1 MALQEQ
7 TAGVID
13 RVRNRSVA
21 VFERLRER
29 PELVYWVSIPALVLV
44 IVWMGLLFRGR
55 YLDLEVYRLGVQTW
69 LGGGDL
75 YGTLPATR
83 AGVVLPYIYPP
94 FAAMLMVPLAAL
106 PWHLA
111 VIGMFGLSMVSL
123 GFVIYLVLRR
133 LWPSGTRSGALAITT
148 LLLVPSVMLEPIS
161 QTFSFG
167 QINLELMALVAADC
181 LVRRPRWPRGLLVGI
196 AMAIKLTPGIFLLYF
211 LLRRDY
217 RGAAMSVI
225 GAAVASGVGFLIAP
239 TESMR
244 YWGGGISGTSGVS
257 GSPFITNETFQAVL
271 VRAGFEGPTMKA
283 LWVLLSA
290 LTVFL
295 AASAIRRGEAELA
308 MVVTAGVGLLVS
320 PTSWSHHY
328 AWIVPALMV
337 MTAAAWRFRSSLW
350 ATVTAV
356 LAVVFVL
363 SPFHW
368 LPRGPF
374 LPNGQ
379 YFEMSW
385 TPAQKAVG
393 ASYVIVTL
401 AVYVLLWWTWR
412 QRANE
417 PFPDSERGES
427 SAR

>member
-1 MALQEQ
+1 MALREQ
-7 TAGVID
+7 TVGVIGGL
-13 RVRNRSVA
+13 RERSDA
-21 VFERLRER
+21 LLGRLRER
-29 PELVYWVSIPALVLV
+29 PELVYRVSIPALVIVV
-44 IVWMGLLFRGR
+44 IWMGLLFRGR

-83 AGVVLPYIYPP
+83 AAVVLPYIYPP
-94 FAAMLMVPLAAL
+94 FAAVLMVPLATV
-106 PWHLA
+106 PWHVA
-111 VIGMFGLSMVSL
+111 VVGMFAVSMLSL
-123 GFVIYLVLRR
+123 GCVIYLVLRR
-133 LWPSGTRSGALAITT
+133 LWPSGTRSGVLAFTT
-148 LLLVPSVMLEPIS
+148 LLLVPSVGLEPIS

-217 RGAAMSVI
+217 RAAVMSVL
-225 GAAVASGVGFLIAP
+225 GAAVASAIGFLVAP
-239 TESMR
+239 AASMR
-244 YWGGGISGTSGVS
+244 YWGGGLSGTSGVS

-271 VRAGFEGPTMKA
+271 VRAGFEGLTMKA
-283 LWVLLSA
+283 LWLVLSA
-290 LTVFL
+290 LTVLL

-337 MTAAAWRFRSSLW
+337 TAAAAWRFRSSLW

-379 YFEMSW
+379 FFEMSW
-385 TPAQKAVG
+385 TPVQKAVG
-393 ASYVIVTL
+393 ASYVIVTV

-412 QRANE
+412 YRADE
-417 PFPDSERGES
+417 PAPQPEQVES

>member
-1 MALQEQ
+1 MALRER
-7 TAGVID
+7 TVGVID
-13 RVRNRSVA
+13 GLRERSA
-21 VFERLRER
+21 GLFGRLRER
-29 PELVYWVSIPALVLV
+29 PELVYWVSILGLLVV
-44 IVWMGLLFRGR
+44 ITWMGLIFRGR

-69 LGGGDL
+69 LRGGDL
-75 YGTLPATR
+75 YGALPPTR

-94 FAAMLMVPLAAL
+94 FAAILMVPLAAL
-106 PWHLA
+106 PWHVAVVAMFAVSMASLA
-111 VIGMFGLSMVSL
+111 C
-123 GFVIYLVLRR
+123 VIYLVVRR
-133 LWPSGTRSGALAITT
+133 LWPSLTRSGALAVTSIV
-148 LLLVPSVMLEPIS
+148 LVPTPMLEPIS

-167 QINLELMALVAADC
+167 QINLELMALVALDC
-181 LVRRPRWPRGLLVGI
+181 LVRRPRWPRGVLVGI

-217 RGAAMSVI
+217 RAALMSVVS
-225 GAAVASGVGFLIAP
+225 AAVATGIGLAVAP
-239 TESMR
+239 SESLR

-271 VRAGFEGPTMKA
+271 VRAGFEGITMKV
-283 LWVLLSA
+283 LWLLLSA
-290 LTVFL
+290 LIVFL
-295 AASAIRRGEAELA
+295 AAPAIRRGEPELA
-308 MVVTAGVGLLVS
+308 MVVTAGAGLLIS

-337 MTAAAWRFRSSLW
+337 MAASAWRFRSSLW
-350 ATVTAV
+350 STVTAV

-385 TPAQKAVG
+385 TPAEKLVG
-393 ASYVIVTL
+393 ATYVIVTA

-412 QRANE
+412 QRADGQT
-417 PFPDSERGES
+417 PRSGQVES
-427 SAR
+427 SAH